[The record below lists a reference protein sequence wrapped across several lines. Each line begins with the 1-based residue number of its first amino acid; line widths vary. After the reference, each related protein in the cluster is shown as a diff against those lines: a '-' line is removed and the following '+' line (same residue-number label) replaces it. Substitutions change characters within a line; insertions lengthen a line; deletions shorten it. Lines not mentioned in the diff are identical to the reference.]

1 MMVFLFPRRQRWHLR
16 IKTIWRSF
24 FLTVLS
30 GVHTQLVDTGRG
42 LGQDFNGVAG
52 GVHVVEEV
60 HRQGGEGKD

>member
-1 MMVFLFPRRQRWHLR
+1 MTHVRHLR
-16 IKTIWRSF
+16 NETIWGSF

-42 LGQDFNGVAG
+42 LGQYFNGVAG

-60 HRQGGEGKD
+60 HWQGGEGKD